1 MAQSGIRVYF
11 DGLCHLCSR
20 EIDHYRTQRGSEHI
34 EFVDITAPGFDPES
48 EGLDPVRVHRA
59 MHVRRADGT
68 LAVGVDAFIEL
79 WEWMPRYRLA
89 ARVSRSPVPRFFL
102 RVGYRMFAAARPYL
116 PKRGRGCE
124 QSPYC
129 GLPDKKDH

>member
-1 MAQSGIRVYF
+1 MTQPGIKVYY

-20 EIDHYRTQRGSEHI
+20 EIDHYRTQRGSESI
-34 EFVDITAPGFDPES
+34 EFVDITAPGFDPGS
-48 EGLDPVRVHRA
+48 EGLDPIRVHQA

-68 LAVGVDAFIEL
+68 LAVGVDAFITL

-89 ARVSRSPVPRFFL
+89 ARLSRGPGPRFFL
-102 RVGYRMFAAARPYL
+102 RLGYRVFAAARPYL
-116 PKRGRGCE
+116 PKRRRDCA

-129 GLPDKKDH
+129 GLPDGKDG